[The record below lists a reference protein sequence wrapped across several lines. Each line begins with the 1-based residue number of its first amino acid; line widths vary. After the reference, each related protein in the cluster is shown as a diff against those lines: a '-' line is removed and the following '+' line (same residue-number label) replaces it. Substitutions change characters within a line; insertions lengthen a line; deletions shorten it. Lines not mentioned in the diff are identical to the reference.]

1 MRGAEP
7 VADAAEFSVKTE
19 PLVFITRE
27 NLSKPHS
34 WGEPILQI
42 AGFDGCS
49 TCSGKIDQYSVF
61 TRRWLTH
68 LLFWP
73 TDQPR

>member
-27 NLSKPHS
+27 NLSRKGHS
-34 WGEPILQI
+34 RGELILPN
-42 AGFDGCS
+42 
-49 TCSGKIDQYSVF
+49 
-61 TRRWLTH
+61 RR
-68 LLFWP
+68 F
-73 TDQPR
+73 